1 MKQHFLLLTVLLT
14 GVVTQAQVR
23 NVTAAEVEQRIR
35 QKDVVVLDVRTADEY
50 NEGHL
55 PGAQLHDVLQSTQ
68 FVNAVKQLPRNKTYV
83 VYCHSGRRSL
93 EAARIMEALGFRS
106 VLNMT
111 GGILAWK
118 GTLTKNKN

>member
-1 MKQHFLLLTVLLT
+1 MKQLFLLVSVLLT

-55 PGAQLHDVLQSTQ
+55 PGAQLQDVLQSTQ
-68 FVNAVKQLPRNKTYV
+68 FRNAVKQLPRNKTYV

-93 EAARIMEALGFRS
+93 EAARIMEELGFRS